1 MELSQQLVV
10 VGLVLGLM
18 VLCLFLAQR
27 RGLLR
32 LNLSFP
38 TGRTRVRRN
47 MELVERLALTPH
59 HGLQLIRSGES
70 LLLIAT
76 HPRGVDVIE
85 RSSANCDPPSLK
97 TSSAAAGRQ
106 GGVG

>member
-18 VLCLFLAQR
+18 ALCLFFAQR

-32 LNLSFP
+32 LNVSFP
-38 TGRTRVRRN
+38 AGRDRVRRN

-59 HGLQLIRSGES
+59 HGLHVVRSGEN

-76 HPRGVDVIE
+76 HPRGVDVVE
-85 RSSANCDPPSLK
+85 RSSDIRSLK